1 MLTPCNPCMCPGCP
15 CEQCTFGYQSKETN
29 HEQMRSILIDYLNG
43 NRRGYWRVAERYMEN
58 HPNWREELGE
68 YKKEEV
74 TMISAADA
82 RKKAEESIDIKTA
95 AQIRDVEGEVIAAC
109 EKGNTS
115 IVYGKSL
122 TDKTVSKLQELGY
135 EVVHGSQYNESYYT
149 ISWTGDWREE

>member
-1 MLTPCNPCMCPGCP
+1 MLTLG
-15 CEQCTFGYQSKETN
+15 GYEDRYDMSYLVINNSK
-29 HEQMRSILIDYLNG
+29 
-43 NRRGYWRVAERYMEN
+43 
-58 HPNWREELGE
+58 
-68 YKKEEV
+68 KKEEV

-109 EKGNTS
+109 EKGDTS

-122 TDKTVSKLQELGY
+122 TEKTVNKLQELGY